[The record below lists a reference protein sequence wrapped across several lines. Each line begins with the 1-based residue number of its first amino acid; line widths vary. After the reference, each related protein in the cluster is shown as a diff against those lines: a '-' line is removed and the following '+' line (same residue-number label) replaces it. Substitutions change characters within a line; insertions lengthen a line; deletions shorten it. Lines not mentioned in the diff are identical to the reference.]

1 VIADWPPSRVNS
13 CSSAVLVP
21 NSWPMP
27 FAAAPEAA
35 KVNA

>member
-1 VIADWPPSRVNS
+1 MALWPPSLVNS
-13 CSSAVLVP
+13 RSRAELVP